1 MIRLEENRNDSGSLD
16 NPAGRGMRVEIRHA
30 VPETTL
36 RWMTFLQVFL
46 ALLVERF
53 RPRQHGNIHS
63 TSAEV
68 LEIFAVGGPPDSG
81 QIRLATRG
89 LRHRGREVRFSV
101 RRSRNPRSGIVQPL
115 RGEWNEGRKKD
126 DNSPNRP
133 RNGHVSLPLDAVY
146 MLLQYASKPTFSSI
160 FAKVLAAKCAN
171 DANGPH
177 AINPVGNDRNSVRPI
192 RVIRARFWLRPP
204 SAVIYW
210 WTLSLLG

>member
-1 MIRLEENRNDSGSLD
+1 MDGLS
-16 NPAGRGMRVEIRHA
+16 AGFSCAPRRGLSPMAAWEYQLHQRRGLGNICR
-30 VPETTL
+30 
-36 RWMTFLQVFL
+36 RWPS
-46 ALLVERF
+46 RF
-53 RPRQHGNIHS
+53 RTYPACHPGSSAPGPRGS
-63 TSAEV
+63 VFRPAFAESQ
-68 LEIFAVGGPPDSG
+68 EW
-81 QIRLATRG
+81 
-89 LRHRGREVRFSV
+89 
-101 RRSRNPRSGIVQPL
+101 IVQPL

-192 RVIRARFWLRPP
+192 RVIRALRGSDFWV
-204 SAVIYW
+204 SAERIP
-210 WTLSLLG
+210 